1 MSPRESTQARSA
13 RRYTLAVAVAGSLA
27 LLAAVAPTIASA
39 QQSPL
44 TEVRVGAGRSDN
56 ITRDLDAA
64 AKSATWLEAGLTGDL
79 RWNTTR
85 IESRLSAD
93 ATYRRYDGSYGDEV
107 VGGANASLR
116 AKILERRFEWVA
128 EDFYAQTQINS
139 FAPDAPQNRQGTNYI
154 ATGPD
159 FFLPLGARTRAFANA
174 RWAQVSYDTQLLDST
189 RRSGSVGLER
199 QVSPLT
205 TVRLAYSGTRVEF
218 DDRVLNPDIDGRDV
232 TVGMHREGPRSTL
245 DGEVGHTKIDT
256 RGESKGA
263 LLVRLGGVVRFSPM
277 SSLRFGLGRE
287 YSDSG
292 EFFRLQQNDIGP
304 VGPLAPGTQSSD
316 PLTSTYGN
324 MTWARGGARMTFSVG
339 ADVRRDRRQR
349 DTFLDVNR
357 TGAET
362 AVDYRLSPRTDA
374 GVRLRFTRAQ
384 LVETGAVTRDTGVGV
399 SLRWMPAA
407 RVRVTLLAERVQGEY
422 GVAGSTFH
430 ENRASIV
437 IGYAGRR

>member
-1 MSPRESTQARSA
+1 MTPRDPTHARTA
-13 RRYTLAVAVAGSLA
+13 RRDLPAVAVAGSLS
-27 LLAAVAPTIASA
+27 LLVTLAPTPVSA

-44 TEVRVGAGRSDN
+44 TEVRVGAGHSDN
-56 ITRDLDAA
+56 ITRDLDTA
-64 AKSATWLEAGLTGDL
+64 AKSASWFEAGLTGDL
-79 RWNTTR
+79 EWNTTR

-93 ATYRRYDGSYGDEV
+93 ATYRRYGGSYGDEV

-116 AKILERRFEWVA
+116 AKILERRFDWVA
-128 EDFYAQTQINS
+128 ENFYAQSQINS
-139 FAPDAPQNRQGTNYI
+139 FAPDAPQNRQGTNYV

-159 FFLPLGARTRAFANA
+159 FFLPIGARTRAFANA
-174 RWAQVSYDTQLLDST
+174 RWAQVSYDAQLIDST
-189 RRSGSVGLER
+189 RRSASVGLER
-199 QVSPLT
+199 QISPAT

-218 DDRVLNPDIDGRDV
+218 DDRVLSPDIDGRDV
-232 TVGMHREGPRSTL
+232 TVGMHRESPRSTL

-263 LLVRLGGVVRFSPM
+263 LLARLGGVVRFSPA

-304 VGPLAPGTQSSD
+304 VGPLTPGTQSSD

-324 MTWARGGARMTFSVG
+324 VTLARGGARMTLRLGV
-339 ADVRRDRRQR
+339 DVRRDRRQR

-357 TGAET
+357 TGAE
-362 AVDYRLSPRTDA
+362 AAADYRLSPRFDV
-374 GVRLRFTRAQ
+374 GLRVRLTRAQ
-384 LVETGAVTRDTGVGV
+384 PVESGTVTRDTGIGA

-407 RVRVTLLAERVQGEY
+407 RIRVSLLAERVQGEY
-422 GVAGSTFH
+422 GVVGSTFH

>member
-1 MSPRESTQARSA
+1 MSMRASTRARTA
-13 RRYTLAVAVAGSLA
+13 RGDALVVAAAGALA
-27 LLAAVAPTIASA
+27 LLAAGVPGEASA

-44 TEVRVGAGRSDN
+44 TEVRVGAGHSDN
-56 ITRDLDAA
+56 ITRDLDTA
-64 AKSATWLEAGLTGDL
+64 AKSASWLEAGLTGDL
-79 RWNTTR
+79 DWNTTR

-93 ATYRRYDGSYGDEV
+93 ATYRRYSSSYGDEV
-107 VGGANASLR
+107 VGGANAMVR

-139 FAPDAPQNRQGTNYI
+139 FAPDAPQNRQGTNYL

-199 QVSPLT
+199 QVSPAT
-205 TVRLAYSGTRVEF
+205 TVRLQYSATRVEF
-218 DDRVLNPDIDGRDV
+218 DDAVLNPDIDGRDI
-232 TVGMHREGPRSTL
+232 TVGMHRDGPRSTL
-245 DGEVGHTKIDT
+245 DAEVGHTRIET

-263 LLVRLGGVVRFSPM
+263 VLARLGGVVRFSQA

-292 EFFRLQQNDIGP
+292 EFFRLEQNSVGP
-304 VGPLAPGTQSSD
+304 VGPLAPGAQSSD

-324 MTWARGGARMTFSVG
+324 VTWARGAARTTFRLGV
-339 ADVRRDRRQR
+339 DVRRDRRQR

-357 TGAET
+357 TGAEA

-374 GVRLRFTRAQ
+374 GVRVRFTRAE
-384 LVETGAVTRDTGVGV
+384 LIETGAVTRDTGVGV
-399 SLRWMPAA
+399 SFRWMPAA
-407 RVRVTLLAERVQGEY
+407 RVRVSLIAERVQGEY